1 MALITRT
8 RPRPRR
14 RPERKASKHKVPE
27 QKQHEDDLDL
37 SESGS
42 WTREQTL
49 AYFQDEHDLDLSE
62 DNDKQLAIFIRC
74 EKRGGDV
81 KDLFESTRSLFQA
94 MKEITPEEQA
104 LWDMQ
109 LRAEGRL

>member
-1 MALITRT
+1 MAT
-8 RPRPRR
+8 
-14 RPERKASKHKVPE
+14 AFA
-27 QKQHEDDLDL
+27 EDSVVSD
-37 SESGS
+37 S

-62 DNDKQLAIFIRC
+62 MKEAQLTVFIRC

-81 KDLFESTRSLFQA
+81 KGTLESHRRLRQA
-94 MKEITPEEQA
+94 MLDISPEEKA
-104 LWDMQ
+104 FWDMQ